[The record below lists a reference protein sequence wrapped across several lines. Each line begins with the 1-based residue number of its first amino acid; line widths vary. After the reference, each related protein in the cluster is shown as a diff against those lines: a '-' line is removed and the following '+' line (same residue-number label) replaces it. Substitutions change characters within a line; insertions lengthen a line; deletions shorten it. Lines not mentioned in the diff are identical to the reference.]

1 MVHGSVSLMRRP
13 VINVVLID
21 AEGLDRVAEANVD
34 TGFSGDLTLPKAVIE
49 QLGLVPIGRS
59 DSYWIG
65 SGATATFDTYEATIR
80 WLGSIRRVDV
90 LESEIFPVIGVNLL
104 WDNNLSI
111 DFKLGG
117 DVTIT
122 ELPTP

>member
-59 DSYWIG
+59 DSY
-65 SGATATFDTYEATIR
+65 
-80 WLGSIRRVDV
+80 
-90 LESEIFPVIGVNLL
+90 
-104 WDNNLSI
+104 
-111 DFKLGG
+111 
-117 DVTIT
+117 
-122 ELPTP
+122 